1 MALERIKTGIPG
13 LDEKIEGGF
22 EKGSVITVLGGPG
35 AGKSIMGMQFLHY
48 GAKNGENVLYY
59 SFEESKEDIIR
70 DMEAI
75 GLDPYE
81 LIKQNK
87 LNIISAS
94 PIDFEYLPIIDSIK
108 TNNIKRLVIDSLS
121 TISMYFENNSK
132 FRRFLLDLVSS
143 LKELGVTTIMT
154 DEQSQ
159 GTGENEI
166 MFFSGEY
173 LSDAVIKLYYTGLGG
188 EYDRSMQ
195 IIKMRRTNNER
206 SVIPMKIDKGG
217 IYLK

>member
-1 MALERIKTGIPG
+1 MVVERIKTGIYG

-35 AGKSIMGMQFLHY
+35 AGKSIIGMQFLHH
-48 GAKNGENVLYY
+48 GAKNGENGLYY
-59 SFEESKEDIIR
+59 SFEESRDDIIK
-70 DMEAI
+70 DMEVI
-75 GLDPYE
+75 GLDPKD

-87 LNIISAS
+87 LSVVSAS
-94 PIDFEYLPIIDSIK
+94 PVDFEYLPIIDSIK
-108 TNNIKRLVIDSLS
+108 KDNIRRLVIDSLS
-121 TISMYFENNSK
+121 TIYMYFENNSK
-132 FRRFLLDLVSS
+132 FRRFLLDLVNS
-143 LKELGVTTIMT
+143 LKEIGVTTIMT

-173 LSDAVIKLYYTGLGG
+173 LSDAVIKLYYSGLGG

-206 SVIPMKIDKGG
+206 SVIPMKIGQGG
-217 IYLK
+217 VYLR

>member
-1 MALERIKTGIPG
+1 MVVERIKTGIYG

-22 EKGSVITVLGGPG
+22 EKGSVITILGGPG
-35 AGKSIMGMQFLHY
+35 AGKSIIGMQFLYH
-48 GAKNGENVLYY
+48 GAKNGENGLYY
-59 SFEESKEDIIR
+59 SFEESREDIIK
-70 DMEAI
+70 DMEAV
-75 GLDPYE
+75 GLDPTD

-87 LNIISAS
+87 LSVVSAS
-94 PIDFEYLPIIDSIK
+94 PVDFEYLPIIDSIK
-108 TNNIKRLVIDSLS
+108 KDNIKRLVIDSLS

-143 LKELGVTTIMT
+143 LKEIGVTTIMT
-154 DEQSQ
+154 DEQAQ

-173 LSDAVIKLYYTGLGG
+173 LSDAVIKLYYSGLGG

-206 SVIPMKIDKGG
+206 SVIPMKIGQGG
-217 IYLK
+217 IYLR